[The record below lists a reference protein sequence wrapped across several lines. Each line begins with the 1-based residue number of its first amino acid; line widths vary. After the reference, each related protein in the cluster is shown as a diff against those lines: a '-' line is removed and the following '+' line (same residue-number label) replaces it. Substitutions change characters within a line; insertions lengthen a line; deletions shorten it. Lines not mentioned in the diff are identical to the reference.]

1 MLKKQLFCLYV
12 SIYRE
17 GYIKMDSKNICLFEN
32 ANAHRVHADM
42 IRWMLMAAF
51 FTLFEVVKSLKTENL
66 LIYWLISLLFLCA
79 IMVQQWYYNVYAL
92 YVKNCEDHIIKKI
105 DLLTL
110 HQFEE
115 RFGWIVKLTHSS
127 FLIMLI
133 IAALCCSELL
143 SIYLGYRNP
152 IIYILHISL
161 VLSASYWW
169 NTIVY
174 KQVILRLSNLCD
186 RNHNIIQ
193 KISEQTEEYLEAIFD
208 KNEIERYYKYDEV
221 LHIYYL
227 KKDLT
232 TDDIR
237 ILVKKAIK

>member
-1 MLKKQLFCLYV
+1 
-12 SIYRE
+12 
-17 GYIKMDSKNICLFEN
+17 MDSKNICLFEN

-152 IIYILHISL
+152 
-161 VLSASYWW
+161 
-169 NTIVY
+169 
-174 KQVILRLSNLCD
+174 
-186 RNHNIIQ
+186 
-193 KISEQTEEYLEAIFD
+193 EEYLEAIFD
-208 KNEIERYYKYDEV
+208 KNEIEKYYKYDEV